1 MLGWLEWTH
10 LWPFAPVCVLG
21 DFRQFG
27 HWVLTS
33 ISCCMRD
40 ISFSFSF
47 RVLASL
53 SLLRILCRFDR
64 SVYLCSW
71 KNRNCYMTD
80 ILSSRYWTTDNQNDL
95 LGIVLSLPQE
105 WKCLFF
111 LWDLQ
116 RSDEHIHDNHSYRK
130 LCSLYEDMQ
139 TCRLSY
145 HTVNVDHV
153 SVRGMYLHQGL
164 KWDFIREHRQH

>member
-1 MLGWLEWTH
+1 MLGWLKWTH
-10 LWPFAPVCVLG
+10 LWPFIPMCVLG

-27 HWVLTS
+27 HWVLAS

-40 ISFSFSF
+40 IISFSFSF
-47 RVLASL
+47 RVLTSL
-53 SLLRILCRFDR
+53 SLLRILCRSDR

-111 LWDLQ
+111 C
-116 RSDEHIHDNHSYRK
+116 EI
-130 LCSLYEDMQ
+130 CSVQMNISMTITLTGSCAPCMK
-139 TCRLSY
+139 TCRCVDF
-145 HTVNVDHV
+145 HTT
-153 SVRGMYLHQGL
+153 Q
-164 KWDFIREHRQH
+164 